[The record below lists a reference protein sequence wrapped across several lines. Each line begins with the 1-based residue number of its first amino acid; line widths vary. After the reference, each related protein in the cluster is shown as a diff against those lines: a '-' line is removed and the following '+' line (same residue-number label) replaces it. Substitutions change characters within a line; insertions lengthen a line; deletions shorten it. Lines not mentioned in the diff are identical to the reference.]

1 MWVCGNGSDL
11 RATKLDNRE
20 HREELLPRPLRRLC
34 TFLGVL
40 SSENGELARG
50 GSPEEETTRDQ
61 PYYYYYTD
69 RERAHETNESSR
81 PSLVSIVIIFDY
93 VNNRFLR
100 RRCSSS
106 RAANRSSTSLLD
118 RVRRSRCK
126 QLLLLLS
133 PLGLVHTVLGTRS
146 FSGWSLTGDSHR
158 RSARFLLKNT
168 GPPGGRERRERD
180 ENKFSL
186 HEDVDLSKSEPGPAS
201 RTNLIYTNRSFDM
214 LIVSRLAT
222 T

>member
-20 HREELLPRPLRRLC
+20 HREELLPRPLRHLC

-40 SSENGELARG
+40 SSENGELAGG

-61 PYYYYYTD
+61 PYYYYTE

-133 PLGLVHTVLGTRS
+133 PLGLVRGVFRVDHWLGTHTDEARDS
-146 FSGWSLTGDSHR
+146 FWRIRDHREGGNAGKETKTSFLCTKTWTYQSQNPDQLAVQTWYTRTVRLICWLSLVWR
-158 RSARFLLKNT
+158 LLKY
-168 GPPGGRERRERD
+168 
-180 ENKFSL
+180 
-186 HEDVDLSKSEPGPAS
+186 A
-201 RTNLIYTNRSFDM
+201 
-214 LIVSRLAT
+214 
-222 T
+222 